1 MFDEDKRYKIV
12 ICDDDETFIDLLS
25 EKIEQDFVQRK
36 IVCLIEKYSDSRKL
50 LDNIGAETQL
60 YFLDIDMPEINGMEI
75 ADKILAKNLHSE
87 IIFVSNHEEMVFESF
102 RYKPLRFIRKE
113 KMNQELQEAISA
125 FLDKKEKESRILEIT
140 TREGKCCIAVDDII
154 FLESRQH
161 YLKICCENENFELRG
176 RISDY
181 ETMLEKYGFVRVN
194 IGFIINCKY
203 IKILNQENNFM

>member
-75 ADKILAKNLHSE
+75 ADKILAKNPHSE
-87 IIFVSNHEEMVFESF
+87 IIFISNHEEMVFESF
-102 RYKPLRFIRKE
+102 RYTPLRFIRKE
-113 KMNQELQEAISA
+113 K
-125 FLDKKEKESRILEIT
+125 
-140 TREGKCCIAVDDII
+140 
-154 FLESRQH
+154 
-161 YLKICCENENFELRG
+161 
-176 RISDY
+176 
-181 ETMLEKYGFVRVN
+181 
-194 IGFIINCKY
+194 
-203 IKILNQENNFM
+203 